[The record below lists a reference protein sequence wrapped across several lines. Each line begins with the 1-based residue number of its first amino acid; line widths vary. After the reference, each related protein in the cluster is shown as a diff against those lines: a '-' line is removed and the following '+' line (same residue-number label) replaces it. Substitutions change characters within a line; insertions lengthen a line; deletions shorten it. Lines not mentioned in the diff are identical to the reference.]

1 MVENLENGAPGKE
14 REKIGAADLGIT
26 LSRDVRSN
34 LPYVVIV
41 IYLSL
46 SSAIAAARA
55 PRATAIE
62 QQPRPARTLH
72 G

>member
-26 LSRDVRSN
+26 LSRNRSIERSIRSYSYI
-34 LPYVVIV
+34 P
-41 IYLSL
+41 LSAS
-46 SSAIAAARA
+46 SSARRGVR
-55 PRATAIE
+55 PRY